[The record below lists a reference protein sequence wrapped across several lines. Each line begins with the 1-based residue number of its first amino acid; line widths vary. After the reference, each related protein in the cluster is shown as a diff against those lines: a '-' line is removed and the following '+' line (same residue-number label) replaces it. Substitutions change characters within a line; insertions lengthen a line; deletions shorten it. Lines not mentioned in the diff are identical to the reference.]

1 MTSMSWNRPTKI
13 QVKIAFKIYHLL
25 FSVSA
30 CGTQGTCEPLV
41 EDYLDIFPNIE
52 TINIARIAEIN
63 SRVLTPTWK
72 AGRTSLIGESFSEV
86 LAYRMGE
93 LPANDLERSGDRT
106 AVREFLKEVDDK
118 ASAFTIGK
126 KRKKETWVIF

>member
-1 MTSMSWNRPTKI
+1 M
-13 QVKIAFKIYHLL
+13 
-25 FSVSA
+25 
-30 CGTQGTCEPLV
+30 CETQGTCEPLV
-41 EDYLDIFPNIE
+41 EDYLNIFPNIE

-63 SRVLTPTWK
+63 SRVLTPTWN

-93 LPANDLERSGDRT
+93 LPANDLERSGDRR